1 MRHPEHTDTH
11 ADRISRDF
19 CKFWE
24 TSNISETVQNRD
36 SSNRRL
42 MGNPMWP
49 IEWLCITSDLG

>member
-36 SSNRRL
+36 SCNRRL

-49 IEWLCITSDLG
+49 IE